1 MTPGP
6 AFPRRPTGGAGLC
19 PYCRKDAPLVYRG
32 VLATCAAC
40 GRARVPLTAA
50 AVNLAG
56 QPSRVGGSV
65 ANVIGWVVLGVG
77 LVVALLLG
85 ALFQA
90 IFPAGFFG
98 WVLGIVI
105 ALVAGGLGL
114 GLVLG
119 GRSLHRSGTEKER
132 VTVERGLFA
141 LAQNRGGVL
150 SALDVAQAL
159 ALPPARADAL
169 LTDLAKTDPD
179 RVRLEVDDAGTLTY
193 VFPQAL
199 PPAPTTPAQQVRV
212 AAPGERAAAEAEAAE
227 EDADVSGASARSFR
241 R

>member
-1 MTPGP
+1 MSYAPRP
-6 AFPRRPTGGAGLC
+6 ARPPFAAVC
-19 PYCRKDAPLVYRG
+19 PHCGKDAPLVYRG
-32 VLATCAAC
+32 VMAACSAC
-40 GRARVPLTAA
+40 GRPRLPLTAA

-56 QPSRVGGSV
+56 QPSKVTGSV
-65 ANVIGWVVLGVG
+65 ANVFGWIVLGVG

-98 WVLGIVI
+98 WVLGFVI
-105 ALVAGGLGL
+105 AAVAAALGL
-114 GLVLG
+114 MLVYG
-119 GRSLHRSGTEKER
+119 GKSLHKSGAEKER
-132 VTVERGLFA
+132 ETVERALLA

-159 ALPPARADAL
+159 AMSPARADSL
-169 LTDLAKTDPD
+169 LTGLAKSDPD
-179 RVRLEVDDAGTLTY
+179 RVRLEVDDAGAITY

-199 PPAPTTPAQQVRV
+199 PPAPHVRV
-212 AAPGERAAAEAEAAE
+212 GAAAPGASPATVEVEAVESPDTAA
-227 EDADVSGASARSFR
+227 RMR